1 MISGRNI
8 KYRKKL
14 KEPERSKYMSKPNE
28 YEIYKNS
35 TNINTTN
42 SVLLGIYT
50 YVKLKCMTT

>member
-1 MISGRNI
+1 
-8 KYRKKL
+8 
-14 KEPERSKYMSKPNE
+14 MSKPNE
-28 YEIYKNS
+28 YEIHKNS